1 MIRLERTNGEVLSR
15 ILREV
20 SPIRYESIKK
30 VNKLLDGT
38 YHVQI
43 IGQPLMSIEA
53 NIISSH
59 NQAEELNQL
68 IDQGTPLVLIFLD
81 RKYLVYID
89 ESSMVNPIL
98 KSLVINILRDTAV
111 AVNSASSLSGSHTL
125 VKSTV

>member
-15 ILREV
+15 ILKEV

-38 YHVQI
+38 NHVQI
-43 IGQPLMSIEA
+43 IGKPLMSIDA
-53 NIISSH
+53 SIISSH

-89 ESSMVNPIL
+89 EPIQWKRISFAHGNKD
-98 KSLVINILRDTAV
+98 KSYFEGKVKMLIKEEI
-111 AVNSASSLSGSHTL
+111 TL
-125 VKSTV
+125 